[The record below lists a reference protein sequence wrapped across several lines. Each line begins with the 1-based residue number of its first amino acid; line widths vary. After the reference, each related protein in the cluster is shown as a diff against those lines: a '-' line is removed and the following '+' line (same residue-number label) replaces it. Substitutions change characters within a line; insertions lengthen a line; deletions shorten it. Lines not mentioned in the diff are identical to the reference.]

1 MRSVRMVSVHCFSG
15 GNLCRRAAQVR
26 PARSPAAAVVLFL
39 VLASSITLS
48 GCEYSY
54 DDGRG
59 ALPVDTAAPVT
70 DAALPRDTRL
80 NLPVSGAE
88 LDAWAREVLP
98 DAEGQV
104 FYTDHGTVEEDEEEE
119 MSTGQLPSGT
129 YALTLACRSER
140 RVAFTVRDAEFAL
153 VDLSLRC
160 GTSRVNVV
168 HVAKDS
174 VLRITVEARRDANFA
189 LRVSRI

>member
-15 GNLCRRAAQVR
+15 GNLCRRVGQVR

-39 VLASSITLS
+39 VLSSSIALS

-59 ALPVDTAAPVT
+59 ALPVDTAPVT

>member
-1 MRSVRMVSVHCFSG
+1 MPTVRMASALRLVEREPRVPRQRTS
-15 GNLCRRAAQVR
+15 
-26 PARSPAAAVVLFL
+26 AAAVVVSA
-39 VLASSITLS
+39 VLAAAAALT

-59 ALPVDTAAPVT
+59 ELPDAPVVT
-70 DAALPRDTRL
+70 DAAIPRDPLENR
-80 NLPVSGAE
+80 PVTGSE
-88 LDAWAREVLP
+88 LDAWAKRVLP

-104 FYTDHGTVEEDEEEE
+104 FDTEYGRIDGGEKETE
-119 MSTGQLPSGT
+119 STGQLPSGT

-140 RVAFTVRDAEFAL
+140 RVSFTVRDTEFAL

-168 HVAKDS
+168 HLSKDS
-174 VLRITVEARRDANFA
+174 VLRMTVEARADANFA
-189 LRVSRI
+189 YRISRI

>member
-1 MRSVRMVSVHCFSG
+1 MVSVRCSKGDFF
-15 GNLCRRAAQVR
+15 RRIPRVR
-26 PARSPAAAVVLFL
+26 PAPSPAAAVVLFL
-39 VLASSITLS
+39 VLASGAALS

-59 ALPVDTAAPVT
+59 ALPPDSAPPIT
-70 DAALPRDTRL
+70 DAALPRDTRFTR
-80 NLPVSGAE
+80 PVSGAE

-104 FYTDHGTVEEDEEEE
+104 FLTDYGTVEEDEEEIL
-119 MSTGQLPSGT
+119 STSRLPSGT
-129 YALTLACRSER
+129 YTLTLACRSER
-140 RVAFTVRDAEFAL
+140 RVSFTVRDAEFAL

-168 HVAKDS
+168 QVAKDS
-174 VLRITVEARRDANFA
+174 VLQITVEARRDANFA